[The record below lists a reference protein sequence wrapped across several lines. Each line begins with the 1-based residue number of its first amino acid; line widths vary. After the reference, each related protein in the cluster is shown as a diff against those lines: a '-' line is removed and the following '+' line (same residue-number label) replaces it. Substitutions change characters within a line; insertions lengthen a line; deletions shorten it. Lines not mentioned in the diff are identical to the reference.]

1 MTVWRT
7 LKNSGVSL
15 KRDVKYREKRVMIE
29 GLSPSVIVSLAIILA
44 VGVVIYQGVKVVP
57 QADAWVVERLGKY
70 HKTIEGG
77 LHLLIPVLDSV
88 RDRVTK
94 QEQIINIPQQSVI
107 TKDNVNIS
115 VDGIVFVQVEN
126 ASEAVYG
133 VVNFKKAISNLST
146 TSLRA
151 EIGQLAL
158 DETLSSRDALNR
170 RILIALDEATQKWG
184 VKTMRVELRDISV
197 PQEIEEAMNMQMK
210 AEREK
215 RAIELTAIANKEAV
229 IRNAEGLKQQ
239 TVLEAE
245 AIERMADAQKY
256 EQIALAQG
264 QKEAMD
270 MINKAIAQN
279 SSSAEYLLAKDRIA
293 AFNELAKSNS
303 KDKVIVPYEATEFV
317 GSLSMLSEFLGKNK
331 S

>member
-1 MTVWRT
+1 MYVQGIDP
-7 LKNSGVSL
+7 S
-15 KRDVKYREKRVMIE
+15 MIIPIA
-29 GLSPSVIVSLAIILA
+29 LIVAIGII
-44 VGVVIYQGVKVVP
+44 IYKGVKIVP

-70 HKTIEGG
+70 HKTLDGG
-77 LHLLIPVLDSV
+77 LHLIIPVLDTV
-88 RDRVTK
+88 RDKLTK

-115 VDGIVFVQVEN
+115 VDGIVFIQVET
-126 ASEAVYG
+126 AKEAVYG
-133 VVNFKKAISNLST
+133 IVDFKRAISNLST

-158 DETLSSRDALNR
+158 DETLSSRDALNK
-170 RILIALDEATQKWG
+170 RILLALDDATRKWG

-197 PQEIEEAMNMQMK
+197 PIEIEEAMNMQMK

-215 RAIELTAIANKEAV
+215 RAIELTAIANKEAA
-229 IRNAEGLKQQ
+229 IREAEGLKQK

-256 EQIALAQG
+256 EQIALAEG

-270 MINKAIAQN
+270 MINEAIAKN
-279 SSSAEYLLAKDRIA
+279 NSSAEYLLTKDRMA
-293 AFNELAKSNS
+293 AFNELAKSTS
-303 KDKVIVPYEATEFV
+303 KDKVIVPYEALELV
-317 GSLSMLSEFLGKNK
+317 GSLSMVSEFFGKSK
-331 S
+331 K